1 MNRICMEPFGN
12 AGFPQVVFICS
23 CNCIFFL
30 PVSPHNLFV
39 LFFMIVLRVFMIVF
53 CGFFSPDRAKAR
65 QIPA

>member
-39 LFFMIVLRVFMIVF
+39 LFFYDRFKNFYDRFMRLSF
-53 CGFFSPDRAKAR
+53 A
-65 QIPA
+65 